1 MELSAA
7 ERLDLENLKNK
18 IEEKLHESGVT
29 FSDGEIRRIERLKD
43 NLHAHVDKKVLIERL
58 ATIAQGN
65 DPIDKSLFEK
75 YDVKRGL
82 RNKNGTGV
90 LVGLTSIGDVVGYE
104 VKDDEKIAIPGR
116 LVYRG
121 YNVEDL
127 VNDAEAHNQFGYEQC
142 AYLLL
147 FGKLPTQTELD
158 EFNELLGNLRTLPDN
173 FTEDMIM
180 KAPSSDIMN
189 KLARG
194 VLASY
199 SYDPNPE
206 DRSLS
211 NILRQCIELVSRFS
225 TLAAYAYQAKRR
237 YYDGKSMYIHNPL
250 PELSTAEN
258 FLRLIRNNKAFT
270 DDEAKLLDLALIL
283 HAEHGGGNNSSLT
296 VHVVSSADTDTYS
309 AIGAAVGSL
318 KGRRH
323 GGANIQVAEMMD
335 NIKENV
341 KDWSNEKEVKS
352 YLEKIA
358 NKEAF
363 NHTGLIYGMGHAIYT
378 INDPRATLLRDKA
391 AKLAREKGLEE
402 EYNLYKMVEKFSPDI
417 LYNKHGDGKKICAN
431 VDLYSGFIYS
441 MLNIP
446 RELFTP
452 LFAISR
458 IAGWSA
464 HRIEEIIAGGKIYR
478 PAYKNI
484 FAEREYVPIEQR

>member
-1 MELSAA
+1 MENAQQFIGRLSVLA
-7 ERLDLENLKNK
+7 E
-18 IEEKLHESGVT
+18 H
-29 FSDGEIRRIERLKD
+29 
-43 NLHAHVDKKVLIERL
+43 
-58 ATIAQGN
+58 N
-65 DPIDKSLFEK
+65 DPIDPALYEK

-82 RNKNGTGV
+82 RNANGTGV
-90 LVGLTSIGDVVGYE
+90 LVGLTSIGDVVGYD
-104 VKDDEKIAIPGR
+104 VKDGKKVAIPGK
-116 LVYRG
+116 LLYRG
-121 YNVEDL
+121 YDVAEL
-127 VNDAEAHNQFGYEQC
+127 IKDAESHSQFGYEQA

-147 FGKLPTQTELD
+147 FGELPSQDELD
-158 EFNELLGNLRTLPDN
+158 QFKRCLGELRTLPPN

-180 KAPSSDIMN
+180 KAPSADIMN

-199 SYDPNPE
+199 SYDKNPE

-211 NILRQCIELVSRFS
+211 NVLRQLIELVSRFG
-225 TLAAYAYQAKRR
+225 TLTAYGYQAKRR

-318 KGRRH
+318 KGYRH
-323 GGANIQVAEMMD
+323 GGANIRVMEMMD
-335 NIKENV
+335 DIKENV
-341 KDWSNEKEVKS
+341 KDWSNENEVKE
-352 YLEKIA
+352 YLRKIS
-358 NKEAF
+358 NKQAF
-363 NHTGLIYGMGHAIYT
+363 DRTGLIYGLGHAIYT
-378 INDPRATLLRDKA
+378 INDPRATILRDHA
-391 AKLAREKGLEE
+391 AKLAREKGLED
-402 EYNLYKMVEKFSPDI
+402 EYNLYKLIEKLGPEVI
-417 LYNKHGDGKKICAN
+417 YEKHGTEKRICVN
-431 VDLYSGFIYS
+431 VDFYSGFIYS

-452 LFAISR
+452 LFAVSR

-464 HRIEEIIAGGKIYR
+464 HRIEEIIAGGRIYR

-484 FAEREYVPIEQR
+484 LAERDYIPIEKRQGTPSL

>member
-1 MELSAA
+1 MSYSDFEDPI
-7 ERLDLENLKNK
+7 RNTKK
-18 IEEKLHESGVT
+18 INEKKIVA
-29 FSDGEIRRIERLKD
+29 K
-43 NLHAHVDKKVLIERL
+43 L
-58 ATIAQGN
+58 AKIAQAN
-65 DPIDKSLFEK
+65 DPISNDLYAK

-82 RNKNGTGV
+82 RNANGTGV
-90 LVGLTSIGDVVGYE
+90 LVGLTSVGDVVGYKVE
-104 VKDDEKIAIPGR
+104 DGKKIAIPGK
-116 LVYRG
+116 LLYRG
-121 YNVEDL
+121 YDVADL
-127 VNDAEAHNQFGYEQC
+127 IADAEKHNQFGYEQC

-147 FGKLPTQTELD
+147 FGKLPTQAELD
-158 EFNELLGNLRTLPDN
+158 EFNELLGSLRNLPPN

-180 KAPSSDIMN
+180 KAPSADIMN

-199 SYDPNPE
+199 SYDEDPE

-211 NILRQCIELVSRFS
+211 NVLRQCIQLISRFS
-225 TLAAYAYQAKRR
+225 TLAAYGYQAKRR
-237 YYDGKSMYIHNPL
+237 YYDYKSMYIHNPL

-270 DDEAKLLDLALIL
+270 DDEAKLLDLALVL

-323 GGANIQVAEMMD
+323 GGANIQVMEMMD
-335 NIKENV
+335 DIKENV
-341 KDWSNEKEVKS
+341 KDWSSETEIRE
-352 YLEKIA
+352 YLRKIV
-358 NKEAF
+358 NKEAY
-363 NHTGLIYGMGHAIYT
+363 NRTGLIYGLGHAVYT
-378 INDPRATLLRDKA
+378 INDPRASILRDKA
-391 AKLAREKGLEE
+391 AKLAREKGLED
-402 EYNLYKMVEKFSPDI
+402 EYNLYKIIERIGPEV
-417 LYNKHGDGKKICAN
+417 LYEKHGDAKRICAN

-452 LFAISR
+452 LFAVSR

-464 HRIEEIIAGGKIYR
+464 HRVEEIVAGGRIYR

-484 FAEREYVPIEQR
+484 LAEREYIPIEKR